1 MFQDSITACEWSMLR
16 LGTTARRLGG
26 RPRGSPALAARY
38 SEAAASPPKYE
49 NVRKLIVGLGNPGDK
64 YAKTRCVAS
73 DRLLCGA
80 EMALTPGVGW
90 ITTVWS
96 RHNIGSTAVAH
107 FLETYVSRVLVRSA
121 TTGRRLRMPL
131 SALTSCLTPPEQAD
145 EAGA

>member
-1 MFQDSITACEWSMLR
+1 MLM

-26 RPRGSPALAARY
+26 RAPALVARY

-64 YAKTRCVAS
+64 YAKTRCVAT
-73 DRLLCGA
+73 DRPSLEA
-80 EMALTPGVGW
+80 EIVLTTGSGWMA
-90 ITTVWS
+90 TVWS

-121 TTGRRLRMPL
+121 TPGRRQCTPSSSNDLFGAP
-131 SALTSCLTPPEQAD
+131 STSR
-145 EAGA
+145 